1 MLSTSFRLQMWAKFT
16 IFNQCYSL
24 LRMKNIVVIGSSNT
38 DMVVKT
44 SRLPAGGETVLGGDF
59 FMNAGGKGANQAVA
73 AARYGNRVVF
83 VAKTGNDLFGEQVRK
98 SLKEDNIV
106 TDYVFTDNC
115 HPSGVALITIDK
127 DAENCIVVA
136 SGANMHLVPTDIDIA
151 ATEIGS
157 ADVVLMQLECPVPT
171 VAYAA
176 RMAAKAGVPVIL
188 NPAPAP
194 SEPLS
199 TELLH
204 DLYLITPN
212 RSEASRISGIEVKD
226 MESAQRA
233 AKAIHDMGPRNVI
246 ITLGGDGSLVYDG
259 KMFMR
264 VEALKVEA
272 VDTTA
277 AGDTYNGVL
286 ASVIAEGRSL
296 IEAVREANVAGAIS
310 VTRMGAQPAAP
321 TRKEIE
327 EMKKRK

>member
-1 MLSTSFRLQMWAKFT
+1 
-16 IFNQCYSL
+16 
-24 LRMKNIVVIGSSNT
+24 MKNIVVIGSSNT

-44 SRLPAGGETVLGGDF
+44 SHLPAGGETVLGGDF

-83 VAKTGNDLFGEQVRK
+83 VAKTGDDLFGRQVRK
-98 SLKEDNIV
+98 SMAEDGIV
-106 TDYVFTDNC
+106 TDYVFVDKE

-136 SGANMHLVPTDIDIA
+136 GGANMYLSPADIDTA
-151 ATEIGS
+151 AEEILK
-157 ADVVLMQLECPVPT
+157 ADVVLMQLESPIET

-176 RMAAKAGVPVIL
+176 RMAAKAGIPVIL

-194 SEPLS
+194 AETLSEA
-199 TELLH
+199 LLK
-204 DLYLITPN
+204 DLFLITPN
-212 RSEASRISGIEVKD
+212 RSEASRISGIEVTD
-226 MESAQRA
+226 MESAHRA
-233 AKAIHDMGPRNVI
+233 AKAIHEMGPKNVI
-246 ITLGGDGSLVYDG
+246 ITLGSDGSLVYDG
-259 KMFMR
+259 SMFMR

-286 ASVIAEGRSL
+286 ASVIAEGKSL
-296 IEAVREANVAGAIS
+296 IEAVREANIAGAIS

-321 TRKEIE
+321 TREEIAA
-327 EMKKRK
+327 MKQRK

>member
-1 MLSTSFRLQMWAKFT
+1 
-16 IFNQCYSL
+16 
-24 LRMKNIVVIGSSNT
+24 MKNIVVIGSSNT

-44 SRLPAGGETVLGGDF
+44 SHLPAGGETVLGGTF

-83 VAKTGNDLFGEQVRK
+83 VAKMGDDLFGKQVLK

-106 TDYVFTDNC
+106 TDYVFVDKEN
-115 HPSGVALITIDK
+115 PSGVALITIDSE
-127 DAENCIVVA
+127 AENCIVVA
-136 SGANMHLVPTDIDIA
+136 PGANMSLSPADIDVA
-151 ATEIGS
+151 SEEIRN
-157 ADVVLMQLECPVPT
+157 ADVLLMQLESPVET
-171 VAYAA
+171 VTYAA
-176 RMAAKAGVPVIL
+176 KMAAEAGVPVIL

-194 SEPLS
+194 AEPLS
-199 TELLH
+199 EELLKN
-204 DLYLITPN
+204 LYLITPN
-212 RSEASRISGIEVKD
+212 RSEASRLSGIEVKD
-226 MESAQRA
+226 MESAYRA
-233 AKAIHDMGPRNVI
+233 AKAIRDMGPKCVI
-246 ITLGGDGSLVYDG
+246 ITLGNEGSLLDDG
-259 KMFMR
+259 AMPMR

-296 IEAVREANVAGAIS
+296 IEAMREANVAAAIS

-321 TRKEIE
+321 TREEIN

>member
-1 MLSTSFRLQMWAKFT
+1 
-16 IFNQCYSL
+16 
-24 LRMKNIVVIGSSNT
+24 
-38 DMVVKT
+38 MVVKT
-44 SRLPAGGETVLGGDF
+44 SHLPAGGETVLGGDF

-83 VAKTGNDLFGEQVRK
+83 VAKTGDDLFGEQVREQMK
-98 SLKEDNIV
+98 RDGII
-106 TDYVFTDNC
+106 TDYVFIDKD

-136 SGANMHLVPTDIDIA
+136 SGANMYLLPEDIDQA
-151 ATEIGS
+151 ADEIRS
-157 ADVVLMQLECPVPT
+157 ADVVLMQLECPTQT

-176 RMAAKAGVPVIL
+176 RMAAQAGVPVIL

-194 SEPLS
+194 VEPLS
-199 TELLH
+199 AELMQ

-212 RSEASRISGIEVKD
+212 RSEASHISGIEITN

-233 AKAIHDMGPRNVI
+233 AKAIYDMGPRNVI
-246 ITLGGDGSLVYDG
+246 ITLGSEGSLIYDG

-286 ASVIAEGRSL
+286 ASVIAERRSL
-296 IEAVREANVAGAIS
+296 IEAATEASIAGAIS

-321 TRKEIE
+321 TREEINA
-327 EMKKRK
+327 MKKRK

>member
-1 MLSTSFRLQMWAKFT
+1 
-16 IFNQCYSL
+16 
-24 LRMKNIVVIGSSNT
+24 
-38 DMVVKT
+38 MVVKT
-44 SRLPAGGETVLGGDF
+44 SHLPIGGETVLGGDF

-83 VAKTGNDLFGEQVRK
+83 VAKTGDDLFGAQVR
-98 SLKEDNIV
+98 EQMTRDGII
-106 TDYVFTDNC
+106 TDYVFVDKE

-136 SGANMHLVPTDIDIA
+136 SGANMYLSPKDIDKA
-151 ATEIGS
+151 ADEIRS
-157 ADVVLMQLECPVPT
+157 ADVVLMQLECPVQT

-176 RMAAKAGVPVIL
+176 RMAAQASVPVIL

-194 SEPLS
+194 VEPLS
-199 TELLH
+199 AELMQ

-212 RSEASRISGIEVKD
+212 RSEASRISGIEVTN

-233 AKAIHDMGPRNVI
+233 AKAIYDMGPRNVI
-246 ITLGGDGSLVYDG
+246 ITLGSEGSLIYDG
-259 KMFMR
+259 AMFMR

-286 ASVIAEGRSL
+286 ASVIAEGKSL
-296 IEAVREANVAGAIS
+296 IEAAGEASLAGAIS

-321 TRKEIE
+321 TREEINA
-327 EMKKRK
+327 MKKRK

>member
-1 MLSTSFRLQMWAKFT
+1 
-16 IFNQCYSL
+16 
-24 LRMKNIVVIGSSNT
+24 MKNIVVIGSSNT

-44 SRLPAGGETVLGGDF
+44 SHLPAGGETVLGGTF

-83 VAKTGNDLFGEQVRK
+83 VAKTGDDLFGKQVLK

-106 TDYVFTDNC
+106 TDYVFVDKEN
-115 HPSGVALITIDK
+115 PSGVALITIDSE
-127 DAENCIVVA
+127 AENCIVVA
-136 SGANMHLVPTDIDIA
+136 PGANMSLSPADIDVA
-151 ATEIGS
+151 AEEIRN
-157 ADVVLMQLECPVPT
+157 ADVLLMQLESPVET
-171 VAYAA
+171 VTYAA
-176 RMAAKAGVPVIL
+176 KMAAEAGVPVIL

-194 SEPLS
+194 AEPLS
-199 TELLH
+199 EELLKS
-204 DLYLITPN
+204 LYLITPN
-212 RSEASRISGIEVKD
+212 RSEASRLSGIEVKD
-226 MESAQRA
+226 MESAYRA
-233 AKAIHDMGPRNVI
+233 AKAIRDMGPKCVI
-246 ITLGGDGSLVYDG
+246 ITLGNEGSLLDDG
-259 KMFMR
+259 AMPMR

-296 IEAVREANVAGAIS
+296 IEAMREANVAAAIS

-321 TRKEIE
+321 TREEIN

>member
-1 MLSTSFRLQMWAKFT
+1 
-16 IFNQCYSL
+16 
-24 LRMKNIVVIGSSNT
+24 MKNIVIIGSSNT

-44 SRLPAGGETVLGGDF
+44 SHLPVGGETVLGGDF

-83 VAKTGNDLFGEQVRK
+83 VAKTGDDLFGKHARK
-98 SLKEDNIV
+98 SLESDGIV
-106 TDYVFTDNC
+106 TDYVTTDSK

-127 DAENCIVVA
+127 NAENCIVVA
-136 SGANMHLVPTDIDIA
+136 SGANMHLSPADIDNA
-151 ATEIGS
+151 ASEIRS
-157 ADVVLMQLECPVPT
+157 ADVVLMQLECPVTT

-176 RMAAKAGVPVIL
+176 RMAAEASVPVIL

-194 SEPLS
+194 AEPLS
-199 TELLH
+199 AELLR

-212 RSEASRISGIEVKD
+212 RSEASRLTGISVTD

-233 AKAIHDMGPRNVI
+233 AKALHEMGPRNVI
-246 ITLGGDGSLVYDG
+246 ITLGSDGSLVYDG

-264 VEALKVEA
+264 VDALKVEA

-296 IEAVREANVAGAIS
+296 IDAVREANVAGAIS

-327 EMKKRK
+327 EMKQLK

>member
-1 MLSTSFRLQMWAKFT
+1 
-16 IFNQCYSL
+16 
-24 LRMKNIVVIGSSNT
+24 MKNIVIIGSSNT

-44 SRLPAGGETVLGGDF
+44 SRLPVGGETVLGGDF

-83 VAKTGNDLFGEQVRK
+83 VTKTGNDLFGKHARK
-98 SLKEDNIV
+98 SLESDGIV
-106 TDYVFTDNC
+106 TDYVTTDSK

-127 DAENCIVVA
+127 NAENCIVVA
-136 SGANMHLVPTDIDIA
+136 SGANMHLSPADIDNA
-151 ATEIGS
+151 ASEIRS
-157 ADVVLMQLECPVPT
+157 ADVVLMQLECPVTT

-176 RMAAKAGVPVIL
+176 RMAAEASVPVIL

-194 SEPLS
+194 AEPLS
-199 TELLH
+199 AELLR

-212 RSEASRISGIEVKD
+212 RSEASRLTGISVTD

-233 AKAIHDMGPRNVI
+233 AKALHEMGPRNVI
-246 ITLGGDGSLVYDG
+246 ITLGSDGSLVYDG

-264 VEALKVEA
+264 VDALKVEA

-296 IEAVREANVAGAIS
+296 IDAVREANVAGAIS

-327 EMKKRK
+327 EMKQLK